1 MKNTRKI
8 LITALSLVMTVVLF
22 ALMPISVYAEDA
34 TMTQSGV
41 LVSTADITIDP
52 SENPIAEGKAPDVS
66 EKIELPVHTMAV
78 MANGASFSSFE
89 LQLRLPAFVT
99 VTEVRVGEVLA
110 SSENQ
115 VFTPYVDEEN
125 GQVNVAYSNPNS
137 FANVALFYIDFTVND
152 YTEQYGN
159 IEQVKC
165 SFVSEDAKS
174 VSSSCSFGTIRIEQ
188 EKMGMKGDV
197 NGDSKVTLADLL
209 VIQRS
214 LVNKNFPLDQTQM
227 TAADIDNNGNVD
239 MIDCQYIQN
248 YLVGKID
255 SLENIGGYVPPLQ
268 TYSITVN
275 AFDTNGNRLYGG
287 VFMAV
292 PGEEYNSFL
301 NQVRAAV
308 SARYSIEAYDGL
320 RSDMYGELDPNTGS
334 DGLRVKGDDTVTM
347 IFKLAGGETVKDV
360 QYTYSTTYDSE
371 DGSVTLLTYTFYRDN
386 TVLGVMER
394 IVDGKTDERVEETL
408 KWKQIGEYIDVYM
421 QDGTAKRMFVVSAD
435 GMLSEYNGEQPEQPE
450 QPDYPTDDYLQQ
462 VSYNFAVGVVVGSD
476 PSVLVE
482 KFCKQTITM
491 IFSQSGEYVVQIT
504 PDMIDY
510 QTVNFNEVGEYEVT
524 ISYSVNGRKGEIYT
538 DVYVIEDKS
547 DVEVLGVYGF
557 QDESGEIGINM
568 FTVYADGT
576 LMIDDYCVTPYET
589 LKQGVVAFSFDGGD
603 LVIALDDVSKTASFY
618 QPSESLIGKYV
629 YGIADTF
636 SMTFEIY
643 GEYTGAGYYVAVYR
657 VDAGEYKVAL
667 TTRAYLDLEGRELRH
682 AGMPCDMTFDENGTL
697 VENHDEQLR
706 VEAPTC
712 DQCGWEIYECSKCH
726 REISRNQIPALG
738 HSFGEDGSCVNC
750 GCFQGDSSNIEQ
762 ERMMALEQM
771 QREWINL
778 QTQYGD
784 ISPYSEQYNKYFNE
798 IKSAT
803 ELYIIEE
810 YMNYFWNL
818 VQEIHNKF
826 GSQVVCPN
834 NWYLEKEIPGN
845 VNQGESIDDYI
856 KNYILTNRL
865 VVHMSDGQILYIPI
879 DSNMISGYSAD
890 FSALG
895 EVVIY
900 INCAQADFAIDH
912 NVHVVVNPDFSKL
925 ELLGTYTFN
934 DTAGTGWSTISLYT
948 GGVLQAGNQS
958 FSYSMINDDLIEIM
972 HGAPILIA
980 LNNEAKSASF
990 YTPVEPL
997 IGTYTLAMGDNT
1009 LVFNV
1014 YGKYEGCGQYVTVLK
1029 MLLGDGAGGIKQE
1042 MTVTSKV
1049 ELDMECCT
1057 LYHSQYGTM
1066 TFDENGNLSH
1076 GDVVEPDQP
1085 VEPEYPGE
1093 DLENYRDQVK
1103 DQLKEMWSE
1112 IDQGEY
1118 EVSEEH
1124 RAHFNDIMNRV
1135 YEVQEYWELDELLRE
1150 ARQICNQ
1157 IKGIRELEW
1166 TNNSGI
1172 PHRVIAGIT
1181 MEEFVEMLNRA
1192 KLILHYSDGSEE
1204 EVLFTAE
1211 MFNLSRLDLN
1221 NEGEYT
1227 ISWSYQHE
1235 GLEESI
1241 NGMTHIEV
1249 IENKAAGANMVGE
1262 YTYLPRIE
1270 GAENVMEWTSIKLYD
1285 NGYALLCDDYG
1296 MRFVEYE
1303 VQGNLVIYNYY
1314 DVICVLEIQM
1324 DDSGK
1329 PMGIAYYRPETNEV
1343 YIYDDKEDM
1352 YFRVEVFVIGER
1364 SFAFFDVREYNN
1376 DGSQDVYELSAEIFF
1391 NQDKTKVFS
1400 MVLEAWFEI
1409 TEGNVLVPCECEH
1422 RFDESGYCQYC
1433 GENANGDQGQPDV
1446 GVEDE
1451 VISGGST
1458 AVEDTVVEDKVVVEN
1473 EQ

>member
-8 LITALSLVMTVVLF
+8 LTAALSLVLTVVLF
-22 ALMPISVYAEDA
+22 ALMPMSVYAEDA
-34 TMTQSGV
+34 TMAQSSV

-52 SENPIAEGKAPDVS
+52 SENPVAEGESPDAS
-66 EKIELPVHTMAV
+66 EKTELPVHTMAV
-78 MANGASFSSFE
+78 MANGAGFSSFE
-89 LQLRLPAFVT
+89 LQLCLPAFVT

-110 SSENQ
+110 NSENQ

-137 FANVALFYIDFTVND
+137 LANVVLFYIDFTVND

-159 IEQVKC
+159 VEQIKC
-165 SFVSEDAKS
+165 SFVGEDAKS
-174 VSSSCSFGTIRIEQ
+174 VAASCSFGAVRIEK
-188 EKMGMKGDV
+188 EKTGMKGDV
-197 NGDSKVTLADLL
+197 DGDRKVTLADLL

-214 LVNKNFPLDQTQM
+214 LVNKNFPLDQAQF
-227 TAADIDNNGNVD
+227 TAADIDNNGNVE

-255 SLENIGGYVPPLQ
+255 SLENIGSYVPPLQ
-268 TYSITVN
+268 TYSISVN
-275 AFDTNGNRLYGG
+275 AFDTNGNRLHSG
-287 VFMAV
+287 VFMV
-292 PGEEYNSFL
+292 VLGDEYNSFL

-308 SARYSIEAYDGL
+308 SARYSIEWYDGL
-320 RSDMYGELDPNTGS
+320 RSEMYGELDPNTGS
-334 DGLRVKGDDTVTM
+334 DGLRVKGDDSVTM
-347 IFKLAGGETVKDV
+347 IFKLAGGETTKDV
-360 QYTYSTTYDSE
+360 QYTFSTTYGNE
-371 DGSVTLLTYTFYRDN
+371 DGSVTVLTYTFYSDN

-394 IVDGKTDERVEETL
+394 IVDGKTDKRVEETL
-408 KWKQIGEYIDVYM
+408 NWKQIGEYIDVYM
-421 QDGTAKRMFVVSAD
+421 EDGTAKRMFVVSAD
-435 GMLSEYNGEQPEQPE
+435 GALSEYDGEQPEQPE
-450 QPDYPTDDYLQQ
+450 QPTEDYLQQ

-491 IFSQSGEYVVQIT
+491 IFSQSGEHIVQIT
-504 PDMIDY
+504 SDMIDY
-510 QTVNFNEVGEYEVT
+510 QNVNFNEVGEYEVT
-524 ISYSVNGRKGEIYT
+524 ISYSVNGRNGEIYT

-547 DVEVLGVYGF
+547 DVEVVGVYGF
-557 QDESGEIGINM
+557 EDVSGEIGINT

-576 LMIDDYCVTPYET
+576 LMIDDYYVTPYET
-589 LKQGVVAFSFDGGD
+589 LKQGVVSFLLEGGD
-603 LVIALDDVSKTASFY
+603 FVIALDDTSKTASFY

-629 YGIADTF
+629 YGTAGMF
-636 SMTFEIY
+636 SMTFEVY
-643 GEYTGAGYYVAVYR
+643 GEYTGAGYYVAVYSI
-657 VDAGEYKVAL
+657 DAGDYKMAV
-667 TTRAYLDLEGRELRH
+667 TTRAYLDLEKRELRH

-712 DQCGWEIYECSKCH
+712 DQCGWEIYECCKCG

-738 HSFGEDGSCVNC
+738 HEFGEDGNCVNC
-750 GCFQGDSSNIEQ
+750 GCSQGDSSNIEQ

-771 QREWINL
+771 QTEWNNL
-778 QTQYGD
+778 QMQYGEL
-784 ISPYSEQYNKYFNE
+784 SAYSKQYEKYLKE
-798 IKSAT
+798 IQSAT

-810 YMNYFWNL
+810 YMNYFRNL

-826 GSQVVCPN
+826 ASEEVRPN
-834 NWYLEKEIPGN
+834 SWCLEGETPAN
-845 VNQGESIDDYI
+845 VNQGASIDDYI
-856 KNYILTNRL
+856 KDYIVGNRL
-865 VVHMSDGQILYIPI
+865 VVEMSDGQILYIEI
-879 DSNMISGYSAD
+879 DSSMISGYSAD
-890 FSALG
+890 FSAPG
-895 EVVIY
+895 EVFIY
-900 INCAQADFAIDH
+900 INCAQGDFDVGH
-912 NVHVVVNPDFSKL
+912 NVYVVVDPDFSKL

-934 DTAGTGWSTISLYT
+934 DTASMGWSVISLYT
-948 GGVLQAGNQS
+948 GGVLQADNQT
-958 FSYSMINDDLIEIM
+958 FSYSMISDDLIEVM
-972 HGAPILIA
+972 HGAPLLIS

-990 YTPVEPL
+990 YTPVDPL
-997 IGTYTLAMGDNT
+997 IGTYTLAMDDNT

-1014 YGKYEGCGQYVTVLK
+1014 YGKYEECGQYVTVLK

-1042 MTVTSKV
+1042 MTVTSRV
-1049 ELDMECCT
+1049 ELDMECRT
-1057 LYHSQYGTM
+1057 LYHDQYGMM
-1066 TFDENGNLSH
+1066 TFDENGNLSR
-1076 GDVVEPDQP
+1076 GDI

-1093 DLENYRDQVK
+1093 DLESYRDQVK

-1118 EVSEEH
+1118 EVSEEES
-1124 RAHFNDIMNRV
+1124 ALFYDIMNRV
-1135 YEVQEYWELDELLRE
+1135 YEVQEYWELDDLLRE
-1150 ARQICNQ
+1150 GRQLCNR

-1166 TNNSGI
+1166 TDNSGI
-1172 PHRVIAGIT
+1172 PHSVIAGMT

-1192 KLILHYSDGSEE
+1192 KLIIHYTDGSEE
-1204 EVLFTAE
+1204 EVQFTAE

-1221 NEGEYT
+1221 SEGEYT

-1241 NGMTHIEV
+1241 NGMTHVEV

-1270 GAENVMEWTSIKLYD
+1270 GAENVMEWTSIKIYD

-1296 MRFVEYE
+1296 MCFVECE

-1329 PMGIAYYRPETNEV
+1329 PMGISYYRPETNEV

-1364 SFAFFDVREYNN
+1364 SFAFFDLREYNN

-1391 NQDKTKVFS
+1391 NQDKTKLFS

-1409 TEGNVLVPCECEH
+1409 TEGNVLVPCACEH
-1422 RFDESGYCQYC
+1422 DFDESGYCQYC
-1433 GENANGDQGQPDV
+1433 GENSNGDQGQPDV

-1451 VISGGST
+1451 VVSGGST
-1458 AVEDTVVEDKVVVEN
+1458 VVEDVEGVKN